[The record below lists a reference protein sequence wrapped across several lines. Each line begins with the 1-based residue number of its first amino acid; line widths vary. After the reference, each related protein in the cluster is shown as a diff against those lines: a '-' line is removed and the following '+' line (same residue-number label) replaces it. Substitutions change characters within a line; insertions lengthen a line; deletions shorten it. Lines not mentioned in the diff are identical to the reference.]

1 MMKEKERPKMTK
13 ILIMKRKK
21 MNIKNHQKQENK
33 RAAIMDL
40 WTNEEKL
47 PQYDRNDEEGDDEE
61 ETSEYEYKLD
71 TTGQFDNAD
80 FEGFVFSQAG
90 VVCNL
95 Q

>member
-13 ILIMKRKK
+13 ILIMKSKK
-21 MNIKNHQKQENK
+21 MNITNQSEQEK
-33 RAAIMDL
+33 TRAAIIDL
-40 WTNEEKL
+40 WPNEEKL
-47 PQYDRNDEEGDDEE
+47 PQDDRIDEEGDDEE